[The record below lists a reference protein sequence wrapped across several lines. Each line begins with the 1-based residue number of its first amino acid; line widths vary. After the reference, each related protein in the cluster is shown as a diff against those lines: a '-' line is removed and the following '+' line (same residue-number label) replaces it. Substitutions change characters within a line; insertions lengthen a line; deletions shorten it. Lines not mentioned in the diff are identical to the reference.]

1 MSAEL
6 SLPSLAG
13 VPIARSPDDLR
24 TWTATQR
31 ASGRRISF
39 VPTMGALH
47 AGHMA
52 LVDHARERAE
62 AVVVSI
68 FVNPLQF
75 GPREDLDAYPR
86 TLPADAELCRAHG
99 VGLIF
104 APTAAA
110 MYPVGFETHVEPG
123 ALAERWCGASRPGHF
138 RGVATV
144 VAKLLNL
151 VMADVAVFGEKDWQ
165 QLQVIARMSRDLNH
179 PTEIVGVPTLREPD
193 GLALSSRNVFLTSE
207 ERRGA
212 RSIPD
217 ALREAQDKASAG
229 ECDAARL
236 ITAIVG
242 RVSDAGGRVDYVG
255 IVDPETLV
263 PCSSIDG
270 PAQVLIAAYFGSTRL
285 IDNARLTSA
294 QSRSVGV

>member
-1 MSAEL
+1 MPAEF
-6 SLPSLAG
+6 SLLELEG
-13 VPIARSPDDLR
+13 MPIARSPADLR
-24 TWTATQR
+24 VWTATQR
-31 ASGRRISF
+31 ANGRRIGF

-52 LVDHARERAE
+52 LVHHAHERSDV
-62 AVVVSI
+62 VVVSV

-86 TLPADAELCRAHG
+86 TLPLDAGLCRKHG
-99 VGLIF
+99 VELIF
-104 APTAAA
+104 APTASG
-110 MYPVGFETHVEPG
+110 MYPSGFETHVEPG
-123 ALAERWCGASRPGHF
+123 PLAQLWCGASRPGHF

-165 QLQVIARMSRDLNH
+165 QLQVIARMARDLNH

-193 GLALSSRNVFLTSE
+193 GLALSSRNVFLTPD

-212 RSIPD
+212 RAIPD
-217 ALREAQDKASAG
+217 ALRDAQALVSTG
-229 ECDAARL
+229 ERDPDRL
-236 ITAIVG
+236 TTSITARI
-242 RVSDAGGRVDYVG
+242 SDAGGRVDYVG

-263 PCSSIDG
+263 PRTTLDG
-270 PAQVLIAAYFGSTRL
+270 PAQVLVAAYFGRTRL
-285 IDNARLTSA
+285 IDNARLTA
-294 QSRSVGV
+294 A